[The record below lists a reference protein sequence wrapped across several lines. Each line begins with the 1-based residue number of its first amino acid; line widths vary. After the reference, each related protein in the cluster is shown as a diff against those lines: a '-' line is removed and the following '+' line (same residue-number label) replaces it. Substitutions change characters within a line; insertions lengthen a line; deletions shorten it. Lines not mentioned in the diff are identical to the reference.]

1 MSQFDELAVPTNIPD
16 ELWQDINRV
25 RTALVTFAYY
35 ARMSVEAKELRTG
48 EYDLEFY
55 RWLEPLVDTANQIRN
70 IKRHAPWDRRDHSV
84 PEESGRDGIN
94 LITPA

>member
-1 MSQFDELAVPTNIPD
+1 MSQFDELAVPTKIPD

-25 RTALVTFAYY
+25 RTALVTFAYN

-55 RWLEPLVDTANQIRN
+55 KWLEPLVDTTNHMRN
-70 IKRHAPWDRRDHSV
+70 IKRYAPATAEIIPFRKKASEAR
-84 PEESGRDGIN
+84 
-94 LITPA
+94 